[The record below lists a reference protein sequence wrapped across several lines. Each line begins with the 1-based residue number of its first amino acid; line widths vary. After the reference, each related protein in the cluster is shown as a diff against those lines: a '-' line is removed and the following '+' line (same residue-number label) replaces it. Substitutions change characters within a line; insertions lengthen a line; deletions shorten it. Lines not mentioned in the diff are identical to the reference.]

1 MVVLEEMDFSSDAES
16 EDEEAAGPTER
27 GDQSRTSEF
36 DYKWGGWEGLG
47 GLGSPEHVTVLIW
60 KDFDIAQCHFQFLIV
75 KVLTGFQE

>member
-1 MVVLEEMDFSSDAES
+1 MLSQR
-16 EDEEAAGPTER
+16 TR
-27 GDQSRTSEF
+27 RLLDQLKEGTSPVARTSEF

-75 KVLTGFQE
+75 KVLTGFEE